1 MNAEVTSLHLAPLD
15 GADGQVMLVQ
25 AIVVHINI
33 KLKSSRA
40 VVKNTANT
48 GMVYCASHPIP
59 IPLLNFSKRILFML
73 HTLFAHFLTDMK

>member
-1 MNAEVTSLHLAPLD
+1 MKQIMNAEVTSLHLAPLD

-40 VVKNTANT
+40 VVKNTAI
-48 GMVYCASHPIP
+48 VHPISV
-59 IPLLNFSKRILFML
+59 F
-73 HTLFAHFLTDMK
+73 HF

>member
-1 MNAEVTSLHLAPLD
+1 MKQIMNAEVTSLHLAPLY

-48 GMVYCASHPIP
+48 GMVYCAIVHPISV
-59 IPLLNFSKRILFML
+59 IHFWIFREKLKEFLHCLLK
-73 HTLFAHFLTDMK
+73 

>member
-1 MNAEVTSLHLAPLD
+1 MKQIMNAEVTSLHLAPLD
-15 GADGQVMLVQ
+15 GADVQVMLVQ

-48 GMVYCASHPIP
+48 GMVYCAIVHPI
-59 IPLLNFSKRILFML
+59 LVF
-73 HTLFAHFLTDMK
+73 HF